1 MSETNNPYVE
11 ETSPSNQE
19 REKPNFE
26 IRASRQ
32 FVNWMAEQDL
42 SLGFSTYQS
51 GKVFLIGYN
60 VQSKLSLFERSFP
73 RPMGLWTNGQTMLMS
88 SLYQIYRLQ
97 NTLPAGQLSDGYDRL
112 YVPKMSYITGDLDIH
127 DLHMDS
133 DTDQPVFINTLFC
146 CLATTS
152 KEHSFKPLWKPKWV
166 TQLAPED
173 RCHLNGLAIKDGKP
187 AYVTAVSETNVAEG
201 WREHRSGGG
210 VVVDINTDEVVCSGL
225 SMPHSPRWHNGKL
238 WLANSGTG
246 EYGYVDFDTG
256 KFEPVIFCPGFIRG
270 ATMHGNFAV
279 IGLSKPRHNT
289 FQGLDLDERLEKE
302 KVGARSGLYVVD
314 LSNGTTPHWLHTE
327 GIVSE
332 LYDVISMKGVKRPS
346 LIGFQ
351 NDQIRRVISIE
362 N

>member
-1 MSETNNPYVE
+1 
-11 ETSPSNQE
+11 
-19 REKPNFE
+19 
-26 IRASRQ
+26 
-32 FVNWMAEQDL
+32 
-42 SLGFSTYQS
+42 
-51 GKVFLIGYN
+51 
-60 VQSKLSLFERSFP
+60 
-73 RPMGLWTNGQTMLMS
+73 
-88 SLYQIYRLQ
+88 
-97 NTLPAGQLSDGYDRL
+97 
-112 YVPKMSYITGDLDIH
+112 
-127 DLHMDS
+127 
-133 DTDQPVFINTLFC
+133 
-146 CLATTS
+146 
-152 KEHSFKPLWKPKWV
+152 
-166 TQLAPED
+166 
-173 RCHLNGLAIKDGKP
+173 LAIKDGKP

-225 SMPHSPRWHNGKL
+225 SMPHSPRLHNGKL

-256 KFEPVIFCPGFIRG
+256 KFEPVVFCPGFIRG